1 MRCGRDRCGPWAQT
15 SPASS
20 ARQLF
25 TEEKCTYFF
34 PCGTSK
40 TVIYQNYSML
50 FMGKHNNFGNISD
63 SFHKG
68 TLKQNQN
75 KIKGVYWGTR
85 KQCYWA
91 QVGIIIYE
99 QSLITHLMSPK
110 FSCKLEHVFS
120 IENVIHCGRYPFL
133 LRVTLYDTTATGH

>member
-1 MRCGRDRCGPWAQT
+1 
-15 SPASS
+15 
-20 ARQLF
+20 
-25 TEEKCTYFF
+25 
-34 PCGTSK
+34 
-40 TVIYQNYSML
+40 ML

-99 QSLITHLMSPK
+99 QSLITHLMSPSSVVSWSM
-110 FSCKLEHVFS
+110 FF
-120 IENVIHCGRYPFL
+120 P
-133 LRVTLYDTTATGH
+133 